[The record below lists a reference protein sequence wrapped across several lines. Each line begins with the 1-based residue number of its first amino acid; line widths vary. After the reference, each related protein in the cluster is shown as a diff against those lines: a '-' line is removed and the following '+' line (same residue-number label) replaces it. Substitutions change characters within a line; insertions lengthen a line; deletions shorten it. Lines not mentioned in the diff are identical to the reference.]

1 MKPELSL
8 HPDDLQRIPGLFRRW
23 EIAQLIEAGEDYR
36 IEDAGTT
43 SDGTTLY
50 SIYKTGIDPKI
61 EDCGEDA
68 R

>member
-1 MKPELSL
+1 MKPQPLTN
-8 HPDDLQRIPGLFRRW
+8 PDDLQRIPGLFRRW

-43 SDGTTLY
+43 SDGTVLF
-50 SIYKTGIDPKI
+50 SIYKSDATP
-61 EDCGEDA
+61 EEEHTGEDA

>member
-1 MKPELSL
+1 MNSEPSI

-50 SIYKTGIDPKI
+50 SIYKSGTDP
-61 EDCGEDA
+61 ENENCGEDA